1 MANWRL
7 SPHPLP
13 GPDRGGHPIVHI
25 QPIPRL
31 VFFPADRIRNE
42 RKKGDSRDF
51 WLGTI
56 YVVVAGRTTVD
67 HFTACGGPEHVEDSA
82 DRGHTIGKTPPGHYT
97 LGPRHHHVTPN
108 WPNSSIPWGASI
120 RRAANGEVEF
130 DDGSG
135 WKPATGDG
143 APMNKAIVQSYIL
156 ERKPVPPP
164 ETIRRDAREWFLI
177 DGTDETGP
185 VVTTWE
191 RNDFG
196 KWAFNLRRGGKG
208 TPYYI
213 HTTPEDEF
221 ATTNGDEFSLNQSH
235 GCIHIRPKD
244 RDTMMEKGYLAA
256 GIDIEVKGYDAK
268 GPP

>member
-7 SPHPLP
+7 SPQPLP
-13 GPDRGGHPIVHI
+13 GPNRGGHPIVHI

-31 VFFPADRIRNE
+31 VFFPADRIHNE
-42 RKKGDSRDF
+42 PTGRSKGF

-56 YVVVAGRTTVD
+56 YVVVAGQTVD
-67 HFTACGGPEHVEDSA
+67 QFTACGGPKKVDDSA

-143 APMNKAIVQSYIL
+143 APMNNAIVQFYVL
-156 ERKPVPPP
+156 QRLPVPPP
-164 ETIRRDAREWFLI
+164 EDIREDARAAFLV
-177 DGTDETGP
+177 DGTSKTGP
-185 VVTTWE
+185 VVATWE

-196 KWAFNLRRGGKG
+196 KWAFNLRRGGKR
-208 TPYYI
+208 TVYYI
-213 HTTPEDEF
+213 HTTPEDEV
-221 ATTNGDEFSLNQSH
+221 ATANGREFSLDQSH
-235 GCIHIRPKD
+235 GCIHVRPKD
-244 RDTMMEKGYLAA
+244 RDTMMDNGYLAA
-256 GIDIEVKGYDAK
+256 GIAIEVKGYDAK

>member
-1 MANWRL
+1 MASWRL
-7 SPHPLP
+7 SPKPLP
-13 GPDRGGHPIVHI
+13 GPDHGGHPIVHI

-31 VFFPADRIRNE
+31 VFFPADRIR
-42 RKKGDSRDF
+42 KQPTSDSRGF

-56 YVVVAGRTTVD
+56 YVVAAGQTVA
-67 HFTACGGPEHVEDSA
+67 HFTACGGPEKVDDSA
-82 DRGHTIGKTPPGHYT
+82 DRGHTIGRTPAGRYA

-135 WKPATGDG
+135 WKPATGDR
-143 APMNKAIVQSYIL
+143 APMNTALIRSKTLLRQVPNMAEIRVKARNAFDIN
-156 ERKPVPPP
+156 PDNP
-164 ETIRRDAREWFLI
+164 
-177 DGTDETGP
+177 TGQL
-185 VVTTWE
+185 VTVWE

-196 KWAFNLRRGGKG
+196 IWAFNLRRGGKG
-208 TPYYI
+208 TPYYV
-213 HTTPEDEF
+213 HTTPEDEI
-221 ATTNGDEFSLNQSH
+221 ATAGGREFSLDQSH

-244 RDTMMEKGYLAA
+244 RDTMMRKGYLTA
-256 GIDIEVKGYDAK
+256 GIVIEVNGYDAK